1 APMYLPGFETGRPDV
16 CETPAA
22 PHDDRRGAPAHG
34 MTGRASGAAV
44 SLTKTSKTTHVSEG
58 DRPPGGSVPPGPFP
72 KVGSPVLATSR
83 DPRPSKA
90 SPKGPSIGISRAAF
104 CSGLGNLRTSV
115 PSESS
120 IESCSLAKRA

>member
-1 APMYLPGFETGRPDV
+1 MNAAHELGQPGGADV

-34 MTGRASGAAV
+34 MTGRTSGPAV
-44 SLTKTSKTTHVSEG
+44 WLTKTSKTTHVSEVT
-58 DRPPGGSVPPGPFP
+58 RPPGGSVPPGPFP

-90 SPKGPSIGISRAAF
+90 SPKGLATGISGA
-104 CSGLGNLRTSV
+104 
-115 PSESS
+115 
-120 IESCSLAKRA
+120 